1 MVMNH
6 KIIVDTREKTPWEFE
21 NSVSRKLDV
30 GDYSIEGYES
40 ILAVERK
47 ATTSE
52 FARNINESRF
62 LDVLD
67 RLDSI
72 RYGFIICEFTMDD
85 VLSFPRNSGIPQKL
99 WNTVRVHP
107 NYILK
112 CILEYQ
118 MRYNVNI
125 LMCGSQGREVAKSIF
140 KRVLILFFF
149 CN

>member
-1 MVMNH
+1 MNH

-125 LMCGSQGREVAKSIF
+125 LMCGSQGKW
-140 KRVLILFFF
+140 
-149 CN
+149 

>member
-140 KRVLILFFF
+140 KRVL
-149 CN
+149 NGNK

>member
-1 MVMNH
+1 MNH

-140 KRVLILFFF
+140 KRVL
-149 CN
+149 NGNK

>member
-1 MVMNH
+1 MNH

-125 LMCGSQGREVAKSIF
+125 LMCGSQG
-140 KRVLILFFF
+140 
-149 CN
+149 